1 MPTVIRL
8 KRGGRTHA
16 PYYRVVV
23 MDSRKKDTGRVIE
36 EVGLYHPCARP
47 DPIVEIDEDRVLD
60 WLGKGAQPSQTVRD
74 VLRKKGIMAK
84 FAAGVTAGDASSEA
98 TADAPSVTAED
109 DASGATS
116 TDDSAASAA
125 DDAASGEEA
134 ESSE

>member
-47 DPIVEIDEDRVLD
+47 EPIVEINEERVLD

-98 TADAPSVTAED
+98 TADAPSVTADD
-109 DASGATS
+109 DASDATA
-116 TDDSAASAA
+116 TDDSAA

-134 ESSE
+134 ESTE